1 MNKLLIESLKG
12 ISGSGDVIGQLI
24 KLRGNNPTTLEPGD
38 FSGNNK
44 VMAAPIGFDIW
55 YLNSHDNF
63 MTHYYAEEIGDTYD
77 FTTYISENLKFLENL
92 QGLMPLKTLRYL
104 DELVQVSH
112 YNYGYELT
120 TEWKNNGMYWINTLA
135 FELWLTD
142 VGYQYASDGPK
153 DFKPNDYVGYISF
166 PVGQLGVMEIISLI
180 CESDISGYK
189 YDGDTIKS
197 KIEAESDEMPITQNP
212 AALFPQLVN
221 KPIGKCYGKHL
232 IEKGYTVPVDV
243 EQAMEIMASELTRYS
258 EDVKP
263 KKWMR
268 YWINKESKWP
278 IPGEFIGILCKPL
291 ITPPHV
297 WWFQESY
304 PFLYAGNWMETAN
317 LTSGEITEVILEED
331 RTDEGI
337 GNIYKVK
344 IEGCEV
350 YLEAS
355 DFFVYKVGDRVAV
368 LKMDSTETLQE
379 TSFTW
384 QDQRSIVFDSSDK
397 DTIIENY
404 IIIPATFYGE

>member
-153 DFKPNDYVGYISF
+153 NFKPNDYAGYISF

-180 CESDISGYK
+180 RESDISGYL
-189 YDGDTIKS
+189 YDGEMIKA
-197 KIEAESDEMPITQNP
+197 KIEAESDERPVVQNP
-212 AALFPQLVN
+212 AALFPQLTD
-221 KPIGKCYGKHL
+221 KPIDKCYGKHL
-232 IEKGYTVPVDV
+232 IEKGYVVPTSV
-243 EQAMEIMASELTRYS
+243 ERDMELMAQELLVYS
-258 EDVKP
+258 EDVRP

-268 YWINKESKWP
+268 YWIHKESKWP
-278 IPGEFIGILCKPL
+278 IPGEFVGILCKPL

-304 PFLYAGNWMETAN
+304 PFLYSGNWIETAN

-337 GNIYKVK
+337 GNIYKIK

-368 LKMDSTETLQE
+368 LKMDSTEIKQTK
-379 TSFTW
+379 SFTW
-384 QDQRSIVFDSSDK
+384 QDQRGIVFDSSDK